1 MEPDRAAEIMEQAKK
16 TMEPNRA
23 AQLMEQGYV

>member
-1 MEPDRAAEIMEQAKK
+1 MESDPAEEIMEQAKK
-16 TMEPNRA
+16 TMEPNPA